1 MLNGKMIWK
10 LLQTNA
16 SVVSAVAITLGLIVA
31 CYQVLQIRSVSRS
44 ESALSYCSLYL
55 SNKTINGFASD
66 TSNFS
71 AWAKNWAKEEYG
83 ITNIFQ
89 EGIPYNKVNQNKKDI
104 DATALAKK
112 FRKYGRS
119 FGQLANYFD
128 YAIDGVDRKVFD
140 GSVIRDCLASQIVC
154 FREKYHVRLG
164 VFDELKMMEKWR
176 EFIAKGKRDA
186 DKYCR
191 LATKEAW

>member
-31 CYQVLQIRSVSRS
+31 CYQVLQIRAVSRS

-55 SNKTINGFASD
+55 SNKTINDFASE

-71 AWAKNWAKEEYG
+71 AWAKEEYG

-89 EGIPYNKVNQNKKDI
+89 EDIPYNKVNQNRKDI

-112 FRKYGRS
+112 FEEHVRS

-186 DKYCR
+186 KKYCR
-191 LATKEAW
+191 LATREAW